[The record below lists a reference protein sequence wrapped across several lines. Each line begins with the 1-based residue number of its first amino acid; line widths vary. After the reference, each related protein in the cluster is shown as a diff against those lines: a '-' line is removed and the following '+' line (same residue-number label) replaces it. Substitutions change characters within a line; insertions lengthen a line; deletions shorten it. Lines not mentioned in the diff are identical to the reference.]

1 MTLISPSASLPPSAS
16 TGLQSLA
23 GANAPAKGTIGADFN
38 MFLKL
43 LTTQMQNQDPLSP
56 MDSAQYTQQLV
67 QYSQVE
73 QTVQQTSTLKDILA
87 SLTNQTMAQ
96 ASGFI
101 GKAAEFNSAV
111 AGLGAKPASWTFSA
125 DAAVTSGKM
134 EITNAAGTLVDTR
147 TVTLDGRRGSYS
159 WDGTLANGGRAP
171 AGAYTLSMTA
181 QNAAG
186 ATVPVTIRS
195 VGTVGGISAQNGGI
209 SLDVNG
215 AQLPISALVG
225 LASAT

>member
-1 MTLISPSASLPPSAS
+1 MTLISPSTSVPAAAN

-23 GANAPAKGTIGADFN
+23 VGKASAKGTIGADFN

-73 QTVQQTSTLKDILA
+73 QTVQQSSTLKDILA

-101 GKAAEFNSAV
+101 GKDAEFNSAV
-111 AGLGAKPASWTFSA
+111 AGLGAKPASWSYSA

-134 EITNAAGTLVDTR
+134 EITDAAGALVDTR
-147 TVTLDGRRGSYS
+147 TVNLDGRRGSYS
-159 WDGTLANGGRAP
+159 WDGTLANGSKAP

-186 ATVPVTIRS
+186 ATVPVTIHS
-195 VGTVGGISAQNGGI
+195 VGTVGGINALNGGI

-215 AQLPISALVG
+215 AQMPIGVLVG
-225 LASAT
+225 LAPAA

>member
-23 GANAPAKGTIGADFN
+23 GASAPAKGTIGADFN

-73 QTVQQTSTLKDILA
+73 QTVQQSSTLKDILA

-101 GKAAEFNSAV
+101 GKDAEFNSAV
-111 AGLGAKPASWTFSA
+111 AGLGTKPASWTYSA
-125 DAAVTSGKM
+125 NAVVTSGKM

-159 WDGTLANGGRAP
+159 WDGTLASGGRAP
-171 AGAYTLSMTA
+171 TGAYTLSMTA

-215 AQLPISALVG
+215 AQLPINVLVG